1 MKMPT
6 PTTIST
12 GPTLFALVFVTAGTS
27 ILAYLINVQL
37 TIKNGI
43 DPRAG
48 LIPFIVG
55 IPLLHTWFFH
65 GIATA
70 LTHLNLA
77 ITYLNQNK
85 PMTEL
90 SVENC
95 PSILKPM
102 AEQINLLIRERAD
115 LKTMRGQL
123 VTQISE
129 AAAQEE
135 RNRLARDLHD
145 SIKQQ
150 VFSMSISAAAAHAH
164 LDSNP
169 QAARAALQDVK
180 QGAQEAMVE
189 MRALLQQLSPAPLEK
204 SGLIQAL
211 RDQCEALAYR
221 TGATVTPS
229 FSPTLPPDDRLPP
242 GAQEAVFRI
251 AQEALSNIARHAR
264 AQHVK
269 LSVEFTEEK
278 HLTLR
283 IEDDGQGFDASAN
296 PTGMGLNNIR
306 GRSAAIGA
314 DMTMSSTPGQGTTL
328 TITIPL
334 IMPLII
340 SEDETMYAQYEQQ
353 LKPISNLYTQF
364 TGVMTAFILS
374 FSLGAW
380 RIIHKS
386 ETSSSD
392 TVPAVIMIGFLLAII
407 SGPAIAIWTVIRANR
422 LIEPLLV
429 SAGRGGR
436 IHLRLQNIIRGT
448 YLLVGLVG
456 AWFLPIPF
464 ISGQPNNWTPV
475 VIAALILAL
484 SALSYIQM
492 HRGAYGEM
500 GHMPVD
506 KRVPELNKRLGELRL
521 IWPTI
526 SGLFIISLISG
537 VLTGDRNVQ
546 FPPIE
551 TDDWM
556 NTAFISIFLL
566 LILNQTI
573 SFIIYRRWKR
583 EFSTLEQ
590 AA

>member
-6 PTTIST
+6 LTTVST
-12 GPTLFALVFVTAGTS
+12 GPTLFAFVFVSAGS
-27 ILAYLINVQL
+27 SVLAYLVSVQF

-48 LIPFIVG
+48 ILPFIIG
-55 IPLLHTWFFH
+55 IPLIHTWFFH

-70 LTHLNLA
+70 LTNLNLA

-85 PMTEL
+85 PVTEL
-90 SVENC
+90 SIATC
-95 PSILKPM
+95 PPMLKPM
-102 AEQINLLIRERAD
+102 AEQVNLLIRERAD

-164 LDSNP
+164 LDTNP

-221 TGATVTPS
+221 TGATVTPN

-242 GAQEAVFRI
+242 GAQETIFRI

-264 AQHVK
+264 AQHVN

-278 HLTLR
+278 QLTLR
-283 IEDDGQGFDASAN
+283 IADDGQGFDVSAN
-296 PTGMGLNNIR
+296 PTGMGLSNIR
-306 GRSAAIGA
+306 SRSAAIGA
-314 DMTMSSTPGQGTTL
+314 HMEMTSAVGSGTTL

-334 IMPLII
+334 LTPLVITEEAIMY
-340 SEDETMYAQYEQQ
+340 EQHEQQ
-353 LKPISNLYTQF
+353 LKPISNLYTGF
-364 TGVMTAFILS
+364 TGAMTAFILS

-380 RIIHKS
+380 RLIHQR
-386 ETSSSD
+386 ETLADDPVSA
-392 TVPAVIMIGFLLAII
+392 VLMVIMSILVIVM
-407 SGPAIAIWTVIRANR
+407 PPVAIWTVTRANR
-422 LIEPLLV
+422 LITPLLV
-429 SAGRGGR
+429 SAGRGSR
-436 IHLRLQNIIRGT
+436 IHIKLQSTIRT
-448 YLLVGLVG
+448 AYLLVGLLS
-456 AWFLPIPF
+456 AWFLPMPW
-464 ISGQPNNWTPV
+464 ISGQANNWTPV
-475 VIAALILAL
+475 IVALILLGL
-484 SALSYIQM
+484 SAWDYRQMYRLS
-492 HRGAYGEM
+492 HLEVT
-500 GHMPVD
+500 HMPA
-506 KRVPELNKRLGELRL
+506 KERLPEINRRLHELRL

-526 SGLFIISLISG
+526 SAMFVVSLISG

-546 FPPIE
+546 FPPVE

-556 NTAFISIFLL
+556 SIAFISIFLL
-566 LILNQTI
+566 LLLNQGI
-573 SFIIYRRWKR
+573 SYFTYRRWKQQFGTQ
-583 EFSTLEQ
+583 E
-590 AA
+590 